1 VIYKENINYTE
12 NKIKMKINFYK
23 GDLPSSFKAT
33 NIVALDSETM
43 GLNPKRDKLCL
54 VQISNGD
61 EICNLVK
68 IDLSNKKPLNLI
80 KILKNNKI
88 QKIFH
93 YARFDVAVFK
103 HNFKINIKNIYC
115 TKIAS
120 KLVRT
125 YTDKHGYKDLCSELL
140 GKSISKTEQS
150 SDWGGDLTKEQ
161 QKYAATDV
169 LHLHKIKDKLDSML
183 LREKRSK
190 LAKACF
196 DFIQYR
202 TDLDI
207 NGWSEQDIFKH

>member
-1 VIYKENINYTE
+1 
-12 NKIKMKINFYK
+12 MKINLYN
-23 GDLPSSFKAT
+23 GDLPDDIKISNS
-33 NIVALDSETM
+33 VAFDSETM

-54 VQISNGD
+54 VQLSNGD
-61 EICNLVK
+61 EICHLVK
-68 IDLSNKKPLNLI
+68 IDLIKKKPKNLI
-80 KILKNNKI
+80 NVLKNNKI

-93 YARFDVAVFK
+93 FARFDITVFK

-125 YTDKHGYKDLCSELL
+125 YTDKHGYKDLCNELL
-140 GKSISKTEQS
+140 NRNISKSEQS

-169 LHLHKIKDKLDSML
+169 LYLHKIRDKLDKML
-183 LREKRSK
+183 IREKRVK

-196 DFIQYR
+196 DFIEHR

-207 NGWSEQDIFKH
+207 SGWSEQDIFKH

>member
-1 VIYKENINYTE
+1 
-12 NKIKMKINFYK
+12 MKINFYR
-23 GDLPSSFKAT
+23 GDLPASFKAN
-33 NIVALDSETM
+33 NIIAFDSETM

-61 EICNLVK
+61 EICHLVK
-68 IDLSNKKPLNLI
+68 IDLTTEKPLNLI
-80 KILKNNKI
+80 NILNNNKI

-125 YTDKHGYKDLCSELL
+125 YTDKHGYKDLCIELL

-150 SDWGGDLTKEQ
+150 SDWGGELTKDQ

-169 LHLHKIKDKLDSML
+169 LYLHRIKDKLDEML
-183 LREKRSK
+183 LREKRNK

>member
-1 VIYKENINYTE
+1 
-12 NKIKMKINFYK
+12 MKINLYND
-23 GDLPSSFKAT
+23 DLPE
-33 NIVALDSETM
+33 NIKIKNSIAIDSETM

-61 EICNLVK
+61 EICHLIK
-68 IDLSNKKPLNLI
+68 IDISKKPKNLI

-93 YARFDVAVFK
+93 FARFDVAVFK
-103 HNFKINIKNIYC
+103 FNFKINIKNIYC

-140 GKSISKTEQS
+140 NKNISKAEQS
-150 SDWGGDLTKEQ
+150 SDWGGELTKEQ

-169 LHLHKIKDKLDSML
+169 LYLHKIKAKLDKML
-183 LREKRSK
+183 LREKRVK

-196 DFIQYR
+196 DFIEHR
-202 TDLDI
+202 TELDI
-207 NGWSEQDIFKH
+207 HGWQEQDIFKH

>member
-1 VIYKENINYTE
+1 
-12 NKIKMKINFYK
+12 MKINLYE
-23 GDLPSSFKAT
+23 GDIPS
-33 NIVALDSETM
+33 NIKIKSTIAIDSETM

-61 EICNLVK
+61 QICHLIKINLK
-68 IDLSNKKPLNLI
+68 SQKPINLI

-103 HNFKINIKNIYC
+103 YNFKINIKNIYC

-140 GKSISKTEQS
+140 NKNISKTEQT

-169 LHLHKIKDKLDSML
+169 LHLHNIKDKLDQML
-183 LREKRSK
+183 LRENRVK

-196 DFIQYR
+196 DFIEHR

-207 NGWSEQDIFKH
+207 SGWAEQDIFKH

>member
-1 VIYKENINYTE
+1 
-12 NKIKMKINFYK
+12 MKINFYK
-23 GDLPSSFKAT
+23 GDLPASFKVS
-33 NIVALDSETM
+33 NIIALDSETM

-61 EICNLVK
+61 EVCHLVK
-68 IDLSNKKPLNLI
+68 IDLSTQKPLNLI

-125 YTDKHGYKDLCSELL
+125 YTDKHGYKDLCGELL

-150 SDWGGDLTKEQ
+150 SDWGGELTKEQ

-169 LHLHKIKDKLDSML
+169 LYLHKLKDKLDMML
-183 LREKRSK
+183 LREKRTK

>member
-1 VIYKENINYTE
+1 
-12 NKIKMKINFYK
+12 MKINFYK
-23 GDLPSSFKAT
+23 GDLPSSFKAS
-33 NIVALDSETM
+33 NIIALDSETM

-61 EICNLVK
+61 EVCHLVK
-68 IDLSNKKPLNLI
+68 IDLSTEKPLNLI

-125 YTDKHGYKDLCSELL
+125 YTDKHGYKDLCNELL

-150 SDWGGDLTKEQ
+150 SDWGGELSKEQ

-169 LHLHKIKDKLDSML
+169 LYLHKIKDKLDSML

-196 DFIQYR
+196 DFIPYR

>member
-1 VIYKENINYTE
+1 
-12 NKIKMKINFYK
+12 MKINLYD
-23 GDLPSSFKAT
+23 GDIPE
-33 NIVALDSETM
+33 NIKIAHTVALDSETM

-54 VQISNGD
+54 VQLSNGD
-61 EICNLVK
+61 KICH
-68 IDLSNKKPLNLI
+68 LI
-80 KILKNNKI
+80 KINIKEKKPQNLIRLLKNNKI
-88 QKIFH
+88 KKIFH

-140 GKSISKTEQS
+140 KKNISKTEQS
-150 SDWGGDLTKEQ
+150 SDWGGVLSEDQ

-169 LHLHKIKDKLDSML
+169 LYLHEIKERLDKML
-183 LREKRSK
+183 VREKREK

-196 DFIQYR
+196 DFIEHR
-202 TDLDI
+202 TELDI
-207 NGWSEQDIFKH
+207 NGWAEQDIFKH

>member
-1 VIYKENINYTE
+1 
-12 NKIKMKINFYK
+12 MKINFYK
-23 GDLPSSFKAT
+23 GDLPTSFKAS
-33 NIVALDSETM
+33 NIIALDSETM
-43 GLNPKRDKLCL
+43 GLNPLRDKLCL

-61 EICNLVK
+61 EICHLVK
-68 IDLSNKKPLNLI
+68 INLSNEKPLNLI

-103 HNFKINIKNIYC
+103 YNFKININNIYC

-125 YTDKHGYKDLCSELL
+125 YTDKHGYKDLCKELL
-140 GKSISKTEQS
+140 NKNISKLEQS
-150 SDWGGDLTKEQ
+150 SDWGGELTKDQ

-169 LHLHKIKDKLDSML
+169 LYLHKIKKKLDTML
-183 LREKRSK
+183 VRENRDK

-196 DFIQYR
+196 DFIEHR

-207 NGWSEQDIFKH
+207 NGWIDQDIFKH

>member
-1 VIYKENINYTE
+1 
-12 NKIKMKINFYK
+12 MKINFYT
-23 GDLPSSFKAT
+23 GDHPTSFKAS
-33 NIVALDSETM
+33 NIIALDSETM

-61 EICNLVK
+61 EVCHLVK
-68 IDLSNKKPLNLI
+68 IDLSNEKPLNLI

-103 HNFKINIKNIYC
+103 YNFKINIKNIYC

-150 SDWGGDLTKEQ
+150 SDWGGELTKEQ

-169 LHLHKIKDKLDSML
+169 LYLHKIKDKLDSML
-183 LREKRSK
+183 LREKRDK

-196 DFIQYR
+196 DFIPYR

-207 NGWSEQDIFKH
+207 HGWSEQDIFKH

>member
-1 VIYKENINYTE
+1 
-12 NKIKMKINFYK
+12 MKINFYK
-23 GDLPSSFKAT
+23 GDLPSNFKAS
-33 NIVALDSETM
+33 NIIALDSETM

-61 EICNLVK
+61 EVCHLVK
-68 IDLSNKKPLNLI
+68 IDLSTEKPQNLI
-80 KILKNNKI
+80 RILKNNKI

-150 SDWGGDLTKEQ
+150 SDWGGELTKEQ

-169 LHLHKIKDKLDSML
+169 LYLHKLKAKLDMML
-183 LREKRSK
+183 FREKRSK

>member
-1 VIYKENINYTE
+1 
-12 NKIKMKINFYK
+12 M
-23 GDLPSSFKAT
+23 
-33 NIVALDSETM
+33 
-43 GLNPKRDKLCL
+43 
-54 VQISNGD
+54 
-61 EICNLVK
+61 
-68 IDLSNKKPLNLI
+68 
-80 KILKNNKI
+80 
-88 QKIFH
+88 
-93 YARFDVAVFK
+93 

-150 SDWGGDLTKEQ
+150 SDWGGELTKEQ
-161 QKYAATDV
+161 QRYAANDV
-169 LHLHKIKDKLDSML
+169 LYLHKLKDKLDKML

-190 LAKACF
+190 LANACF

-207 NGWSEQDIFKH
+207 NGWSEQPLISKSVLY

>member
-1 VIYKENINYTE
+1 
-12 NKIKMKINFYK
+12 MKINLYN
-23 GDLPSSFKAT
+23 GDLPEDIKISNS
-33 NIVALDSETM
+33 VAFDSETM

-54 VQISNGD
+54 VQLSNGD
-61 EICNLVK
+61 EICHLVK
-68 IDLSNKKPLNLI
+68 IDLIKKKPKNLMNV
-80 KILKNNKI
+80 LKNNKI

-93 YARFDVAVFK
+93 FARFDVTVFK

-125 YTDKHGYKDLCSELL
+125 YTDKHGYKDLCNELL
-140 GKSISKTEQS
+140 NRNISKSEQS

-169 LHLHKIKDKLDSML
+169 LYLHKIRDKLDKML
-183 LREKRSK
+183 IREKRVK

-196 DFIQYR
+196 DFIEHR

-207 NGWSEQDIFKH
+207 SGWAEQDIFKH

>member
-1 VIYKENINYTE
+1 
-12 NKIKMKINFYK
+12 MKINFYK
-23 GDLPSSFKAT
+23 GDLPASFKAT
-33 NIVALDSETM
+33 NIIALDSETM

-61 EICNLVK
+61 DVCHLVK
-68 IDLSNKKPLNLI
+68 IDLPSKKPINLI

-125 YTDKHGYKDLCSELL
+125 YTDKHGYKDLCGELL

-150 SDWGGDLTKEQ
+150 SDWGGELTKEQ

-169 LHLHKIKDKLDSML
+169 LYLHKIKDKLDMML

-190 LAKACF
+190 LAQACF